1 MKHALLPIF
10 KERMRIFHDMD
21 NNNLSF
27 ILQSSQEALDGLL
40 GLDMMS
46 TRSGKELIIE
56 RSRFVFN
63 DNLELFYESYKNEIA
78 RIALETYEPE
88 EETIESQDIET
99 L

>member
-1 MKHALLPIF
+1 MMHALLPIF

-21 NNNLSF
+21 DDNLSF

-78 RIALETYEPE
+78 RIALETYVPE
-88 EETIESQDIET
+88 EETIESQNIET